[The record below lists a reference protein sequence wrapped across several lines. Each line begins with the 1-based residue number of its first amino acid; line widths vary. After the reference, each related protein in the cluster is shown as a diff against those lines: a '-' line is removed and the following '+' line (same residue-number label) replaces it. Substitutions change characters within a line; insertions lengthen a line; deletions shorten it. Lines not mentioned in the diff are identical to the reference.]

1 MSTIRFIDADKQV
14 TEVASEPDETVMTVA
29 VNNMVDGII
38 GECGGAM
45 ACATCHC
52 YVEDKYADRF
62 GEIGEMEEEMLDM
75 VEHRQPNS
83 RLGCQL
89 ELTEDTGD
97 IEIHLPPK
105 D

>member
-1 MSTIRFIDADKQV
+1 MSTIRFIDAQNNV
-14 TEVASEPDETVMTVA
+14 TEVEAEPDETVMTVA
-29 VNNMVDGII
+29 VDNMVDGIV

-52 YVEDKYADRF
+52 YIDDKYADRF
-62 GEIGEMEEEMLDM
+62 GDISEMEEEMLSM
-75 VEHRQPNS
+75 VDHRTAKS

-97 IEIHLPPK
+97 IEIHLPPQ

>member
-1 MSTIRFIDADKQV
+1 MSTIRFIDAENQV
-14 TEVASEPDETVMTVA
+14 TEVENEPDETVMTVA
-29 VNNMVDGII
+29 VNNLVDGIV

-52 YVEDKYADRF
+52 YLDETYADRF
-62 GEIGEMEEEMLDM
+62 GAISEMEEEMLSM
-75 VEHRQPNS
+75 VNHRQSNS

-89 ELTEDTGD
+89 ELTEETGD
-97 IEIHLPPK
+97 IDIYLPPQ

>member
-1 MSTIRFIDADKQV
+1 MSTIRFIDANDQV
-14 TEVASEPDETVMTVA
+14 TEVPAEPDETVMTVA
-29 VNNMVDGII
+29 VTNMVDGII

-52 YVEDKYADRF
+52 YLDDKYADRF
-62 GEIGEMEEEMLDM
+62 GDISEMEEEMLGM

-89 ELTEDTGD
+89 ELTDDTGD
-97 IEIHLPPK
+97 IDIQLPPQG
-105 D
+105 

>member
-1 MSTIRFIDADKQV
+1 MSTIRFIDADNQV

-52 YVEDKYADRF
+52 YLDDKYADRF
-62 GEIGEMEEEMLDM
+62 GEVSEMEDEMLSM
-75 VEHRQPNS
+75 VEYRKPNS

-97 IEIHLPPK
+97 IEVHLPPQ